1 MNTEQ
6 LIEDLTRDARAVR
19 PLGRPWRRTATWAA
33 AGFVYLALLVA
44 IMPVRGD
51 LAVRLQDPRFLVE
64 QLAALLMGLTAAA
77 AAFATS
83 IPGHRRTILWIP
95 VIALVVWLGSVLTG
109 VAQDASRFG
118 GEIAFEADWGCVG
131 TILLGATVPA
141 VVMALMIRRGAP
153 LTPRVTAALAALA
166 AVGFGNA
173 GICVFHP
180 HASNLVV
187 LLWHCG
193 TVLLITAIVGVAG
206 AHLLR
211 WPAATGVPTRR

>member
-6 LIEDLTRDARAVR
+6 LIADLARDAHAVR
-19 PLGRPWRRTATWAA
+19 PLGGPWRRTAVWAL

-44 IMPVRGD
+44 IMPVRVD
-51 LAVRLQDPRFLVE
+51 LATRLQDPRFLVE

-77 AAFATS
+77 AAFAS
-83 IPGHRRTILWIP
+83 AIPGNGRTILWMP
-95 VIALVVWLGSVLTG
+95 VIALIIWLSAVLTG
-109 VAQDASRFG
+109 VAEDASRFG
-118 GEIAFEADWGCVG
+118 GEIAFRADWRCVG

-193 TVLLITAIVGVAG
+193 TVLLITAVVGVAG

-211 WPAATGVPTRR
+211 WPAVTGVPTRR